1 MPTGSLIITSP
12 MALDQLNK
20 TKRVEAKIMLV
31 YSNIMASGTTFRT
44 VIWKAHFHSTCTPK
58 KLPKAKLFFD

>member
-44 VIWKAHFHSTCTPK
+44 VSDMESSLPQHMYTK
-58 KLPKAKLFFD
+58 KVTKSQIIF